1 MREKR
6 SNLYL
11 SIRKGRSIS
20 KIFRGDLVVP
30 FDIFG
35 SHSRTEGHHD
45 VTTTAF
51 MVRVLIFED
60 TLDLISQKVRND
72 N

>member
-1 MREKR
+1 M
-6 SNLYL
+6 
-11 SIRKGRSIS
+11 
-20 KIFRGDLVVP
+20 VP

-60 TLDLISQKVRND
+60 SLDLISQKVSND